1 MSDAEINLRENRR
14 RNLVRLA
21 TLSSVMSILAI
32 AIYVQLGVTTKN
44 VYAFLVAGSFVLIL
58 ASSLLIIGMRRN
70 DDVFKHIWELL
81 VAIAITALLISTV
94 QANTG
99 AEIGTAILIILL
111 VIVIQTFPPRQVMW
125 GVALGAVTSLA
136 CGLLSFF
143 SPLPQTAGATADLI
157 ITWVAR
163 GSTLAFLSLAM
174 MQYRRQSLNTR
185 LLFSFLGVVVLI
197 SMTFNIVSSTST
209 TNALSNQVGLQL
221 YALAESRA
229 SLLSDHIAGQ
239 LEILQTLALD
249 ETIRQSVRAANA
261 LKSDLNSIQQIDE
274 HYRQIA
280 SSNPND
286 PFVLRFSSNSL
297 SNDLRAF
304 QELYPEHTETFVT
317 DKQGALISTT
327 HLTSDYYQAD
337 EGWWQAAYRSGEGSL
352 YISLPEF
359 DESTNEFSILLAVPV
374 YDTRQGDLIGI
385 LRSTIS
391 LKDILNL
398 MEQPIGETG
407 QTGILFPNNTIIDTR
422 TREFRDILPE
432 ELVTFQEASNKAYT
446 TTLYQGEESI
456 LTQAPIKS
464 LLGTSMVDELG
475 WNVFITQYTQEAL
488 ASVHQQ
494 TRTTSFIATIMAGL
508 AAMLSLA
515 VSQSL
520 ARPIINLTNAAAK
533 VSGGDLSARARI
545 ESDDEIG
552 QLANTFN
559 TMTEQLEE
567 SLTNLEQRVAER
579 TAELEESTSHLQ
591 KRAEQFQAIAQLART
606 ISTIQDLDTLFNR
619 ITQQVS
625 KQFGFY
631 HAGLFLID
639 ESGKYAVL
647 NAANSEGGQRML
659 ARKHRLAVGQTG
671 IVGYVTSSGNP
682 RIALDTGTDAVY
694 FDNPD
699 MPNTRSEMALPL
711 RIGNKII
718 GALDVQSTEPNAFSE
733 DDIEVLSILADEIS
747 IAIENARLLAE
758 SQRVLA
764 DAQSAYGEF
773 TKDAWRQ
780 ITGRRKSIGYET
792 SGTAIRPLE
801 KPLAGIEIAQTD
813 PKGKI
818 ALGKKA
824 EKMAIPI
831 KLRDEVIG
839 IININMPDNKPLD
852 TDELDI
858 TQALAERVGIAIESA
873 TLLEESRRRAARE
886 STISAISA
894 KVSATA
900 EIERIMQ
907 VAVGELRQALGASE
921 VTLKIATDEQRR
933 D

>member
-1 MSDAEINLRENRR
+1 MSDAELNLRENRR
-14 RNLVRLA
+14 RNMVRLA
-21 TLSSVMSILAI
+21 ILSSAISILAI
-32 AIYVQLGVTTKN
+32 TVYTQLAVTTKN
-44 VYAFLVAGSFVLIL
+44 VYAFLIAGSFVLIL
-58 ASSLLIIGMRRN
+58 LSSLIIIGRRRN
-70 DDVFKHIWELL
+70 DDVFNRIWDLL
-81 VAIAITALLISTV
+81 ATIAITALLISAV

-99 AEIGTAILIILL
+99 AEIGTAILIIFL
-111 VIVIQTFPPRQVMW
+111 VIVTQTLPQRQVIW
-125 GVALGAVTSLA
+125 GATLGAVASLT

-174 MQYRRQSLNTR
+174 IQYRRQSISTR
-185 LLFSFLGVVVLI
+185 LLFSFLGIVVLI
-197 SMTFNIVSSTST
+197 SMTFNIVTSTST
-209 TNALSNQVGLQL
+209 TNALSDQVGLQL
-221 YALAESRA
+221 YTLAESRA
-229 SLLSDHIAGQ
+229 SLLSDHITGQ
-239 LEILQTLALD
+239 LDILQALALD

-261 LKSDLNSIQQIDE
+261 LKPSLDSLQKTDE
-274 HYRQIA
+274 QYRQMA
-280 SSNPND
+280 SNNPND
-286 PFVLRFSSNSL
+286 PQVLRYSTNSL
-297 SNDLRAF
+297 SRDLLAF
-304 QELYPEHTETFVT
+304 QELYPNHTETFIT
-317 DKQGALISTT
+317 DKLGALISTT
-327 HLTSDYYQAD
+327 HITSDYYQAD
-337 EGWWQAAYRSGEGSL
+337 EGWWQATYHSGEGNM
-352 YISLPEF
+352 YIGLPEF
-359 DESTNEFSILLAVPV
+359 DESTNEVSIILAVPV

-385 LRSTIS
+385 LRSTLSIQG
-391 LKDILNL
+391 ILNL

-407 QTGILFPNNTIIDTR
+407 QTGILFPNNTFIDTQN
-422 TREFRDILPE
+422 REFRDILPE
-432 ELVTFQEASNKAYT
+432 ELATFQEASNKAYT
-446 TTLYQGEESI
+446 TTIYQGDESI
-456 LTQAPIKS
+456 LTLVPIKP
-464 LLGTSMVDELG
+464 LFGTSIVGELG
-475 WNVFITQYTQEAL
+475 WNILVSQHTQEAL
-488 ASVHQQ
+488 TTVHQQ

-515 VSQSL
+515 VSQGL
-520 ARPIINLTNAAAK
+520 ARPIINLTSAASKISA
-533 VSGGDLSARARI
+533 GDLSARAQI

-559 TMTEQLEE
+559 TMTEQLEG
-567 SLTNLEQRVAER
+567 SLINLEQRVAER
-579 TAELEESTSHLQ
+579 TADLEESTLHLQ

-606 ISTIQDLDTLFNR
+606 ISTIQNLDTLFNR
-619 ITQQVS
+619 IVQQVS

-647 NAANSEGGQRML
+647 SAANSEGGQRML

-694 FDNPD
+694 FNNPD

-747 IAIENARLLAE
+747 IAIENVRLLAE

-792 SGTAIRPLE
+792 SGVSIRPLE
-801 KPLAGIEIAQTD
+801 KPVAGTEIRQISPT
-813 PKGKI
+813 GKI
-818 ALGKKA
+818 V
-824 EKMAIPI
+824 EKLAIPI

-839 IININMPDNKPLD
+839 VINISMPDNRPLD

-858 TQALAERVGIAIESA
+858 TQALAGRVGIAIESA

-907 VAVGELRQALGASE
+907 VAVGELRQALGATE
-921 VTLKIATDEQRR
+921 VTLRIATGEQRS